1 MITKPMMLTIAALTW
16 CAPQAF
22 GAETDATQ
30 HGKELFTYWCA
41 TCHSA
46 GEAYPGTVALQARY
60 KGAVPAVL
68 EERKDLS
75 PALVKTMVRHGISVM
90 PFFRKTEIS
99 DQELDAIAAYL
110 SKPKR

>member
-1 MITKPMMLTIAALTW
+1 MIKKLTMLAVAALTC
-16 CAPQAF
+16 CAPQVFA
-22 GAETDATQ
+22 ADADTTQ
-30 HGKELFTYWCA
+30 HGKEVFKYWCA

-46 GEAYPGTVALQARY
+46 GDAYPGTVALQARY

-68 EERKDLS
+68 EERKDLN
-75 PALVKTMVRHGISVM
+75 PTLVKTMVRHGISVM

-99 DQELDAIAAYL
+99 DPDLDAIAAYL